1 MNKKSNKI
9 INDLVI
15 EAANDGIIAVDQ
27 NGSIVL
33 FNKAASSMTG
43 ISQKEAID
51 ARITEVLPETG
62 LMKVIAS
69 KKRQVNQEMRFSN
82 GISILTTRMP
92 LYYQEQCIG
101 AFSIFKDTTDIEKM
115 AAKITDLQR
124 VKKMLESIIQ
134 SSDEAISVVDEKGN
148 GLVINPAYSRLTG
161 LEEKDV
167 IGKPAHTDI
176 AEGSSMH
183 MKVLETRKSFRRIP
197 MRVGP
202 SHKEVLVNVSPII
215 VGGMLKGSVGVLQDV
230 SELKELTKELER
242 ARQRLR
248 TLEAKYTFEDIV
260 GRSEAIHV
268 SVEQAR
274 LSADLP
280 VTILLRGNSGTGKEL
295 FAHAIHNASA
305 RKYDKFVRVNCA
317 AIPEALIESELFGYE
332 KGAFSGADPRGKKG
346 LFEEA
351 GDGTIFLDEIGEL
364 SFSAQSKLLRVLQE
378 KEVVR
383 VGGVKNIAVEARII
397 AATNQPL
404 EQAVKEGT
412 FREDLYYR
420 LHRMPISIP
429 SLIER
434 KEDIAELSSF
444 FLDRINQEYGRSVKT
459 IAPSAVSYLT
469 EYNWPGNVREL
480 ENILGRAVITMG
492 AQEKV
497 MEQHHLPVLNNEKAD
512 SLPFSQVVSNKQNES
527 LEQLINQTEAA
538 AIRQTLNTCSG
549 NKTKTAQQLK
559 ISLRTLYNKI
569 EKYRVE

>member
-27 NGSIVL
+27 NGKIVL
-33 FNKAASSMTG
+33 FNKAASLMTG
-43 ISQKEAID
+43 ISRKTAMK
-51 ARITEVLPETG
+51 AHVKEVLPETG
-62 LMKVIAS
+62 LMDVIAS
-69 KKRQVNQEMRFSN
+69 KKRQLNQAMRFSN

-92 LYYQEQCIG
+92 LYYEDQCIG
-101 AFSIFKDTTDIEKM
+101 AFSIFKDTTQIEKM

-124 VKKMLESIIQ
+124 MKEMLESIIQ

-148 GLVINPAYSRLTG
+148 GMVINPAYSRLTG
-161 LEEKDV
+161 LQEKDI

-183 MKVLETRKSFRRIP
+183 MKVLETGKSFRRVP

-215 VGGMLKGSVGVLQDV
+215 AGGMLKGSVGILQDV
-230 SELKELTKELER
+230 SELRELTKELER
-242 ARQRLR
+242 TRQRLR

-260 GRSEAIHV
+260 GSSEALRV
-268 SVEQAR
+268 SIEQAK

-280 VTILLRGNSGTGKEL
+280 VTILLRGDSGTGKEL

-317 AIPEALIESELFGYE
+317 AIPETLIESELFGYE

-351 GDGTIFLDEIGEL
+351 AQGTIFLDEIGEL

-383 VGGVKNIAVEARII
+383 VGGVKSIAVEARVI

-404 EQAVKEGT
+404 EKAVKEGT

-420 LHRMPISIP
+420 LQRMPIIVP
-429 SLIER
+429 SLSER
-434 KEDIAELSSF
+434 KEDIYELSYY
-444 FLDRINQEYGRSVKT
+444 FLERINQEYGRSVKT
-459 IAPSAVSYLT
+459 ISPPAVSYLSG
-469 EYNWPGNVREL
+469 YYWPGNVREL

-492 AQEKV
+492 PQEKI
-497 MEQHHLPVLNNEKAD
+497 MEKHHLPVLEAD
-512 SLPFSQVVSNKQNES
+512 KPAPLQVSASN
-527 LEQLINQTEAA
+527 LQTEGLEEQVNKKEAEA
-538 AIRQTLNTCSG
+538 VLHALKACGG
-549 NKTKTAQQLK
+549 NKTQAARQLK
-559 ISLRTLYNKI
+559 ISLRTLYNKMQKHKI
-569 EKYRVE
+569 E